1 MISIHKS
8 EHRGGANHGWLDAK
22 HSFSFASY
30 YNPQRMG
37 FGPLR
42 VINDDRIAPGR
53 GFGAH
58 AHRDMEI
65 ITYVL
70 AGSLQHRDSMGNG
83 STLRAGDVQRM
94 SAGSGV
100 EHSEINPDSG
110 AELKLLQIWIE
121 PSAKGLAPGYAE
133 RHFSSEEKSGRL
145 ALLASPDGR
154 EKSLPI
160 AQDALLF
167 AGVFKEGEVA
177 EHRIEPGRL
186 AYAHVVAGSISVNGA
201 RLSAGDA
208 AELVGEPLVR
218 LDNADSAEILL
229 FDLPR

>member
-1 MISIHKS
+1 MITIHKS
-8 EHRGGANHGWLDAK
+8 EQRGGANHGWLDAK

-53 GFGAH
+53 GFGSH

-70 AGSLQHRDSMGNG
+70 SGSLQHRDSMGNG

-100 EHSEINPDSG
+100 EHSEVNPDVG

-121 PSAKGLAPGYAE
+121 PSVKGLAPGYAE
-133 RHFSSEEKSGRL
+133 RHFSASEKSGRL

-154 EKSLPI
+154 EHSLAI
-160 AQDALLF
+160 AQDAFLF
-167 AGVFKEGEVA
+167 AGLFSEGEVA
-177 EHRIEPGRL
+177 ERRVEPGRL
-186 AYAHVVAGSISVNGA
+186 AYVHVVAGRISVNGEPLA
-201 RLSAGDA
+201 AGDA
-208 AELVGEPLVR
+208 AELIGEELVR
-218 LDNADSAEILL
+218 LDGAASAEVLL